1 MASRMERY
9 YKQGNTRLKRSER
22 NQELYRDIYDS
33 ASYSN
38 IEGIATIEKSNEID
52 ITKVKKMLKNREE
65 YKRQKEVSRLIK
77 KEPEVKV
84 KTVQTLSLDNDKN
97 YDIRDI
103 LDKAKVNKK
112 SDDKYHS
119 IDNTSYDILKKL
131 KEKKELFKDE
141 PDEDELRELIDT
153 ITGNTAINQLNDKEL
168 SLDLLDD
175 LKSNNDDTVIKD
187 NSAIKNILEEAKK
200 EEMRKKED
208 TTTSELDKSFF
219 TSSLNFGKDDFEK
232 IASLTSNL
240 KKNNVLLKLLVLV
253 VLIAVTAGIIFLVY
267 NFIK

>member
-1 MASRMERY
+1 M
-9 YKQGNTRLKRSER
+9 
-22 NQELYRDIYDS
+22 I
-33 ASYSN
+33 
-38 IEGIATIEKSNEID
+38 
-52 ITKVKKMLKNREE
+52 
-65 YKRQKEVSRLIK
+65 
-77 KEPEVKV
+77 
-84 KTVQTLSLDNDKN
+84 KN

-187 NSAIKNILEEAKK
+187 NSSIKNILEEAKK

-208 TTTSELDKSFF
+208 TTSELDKSFF
-219 TSSLNFGKDDFEK
+219 TSSLNFGEDDFEK

>member
-1 MASRMERY
+1 M
-9 YKQGNTRLKRSER
+9 T
-22 NQELYRDIYDS
+22 
-33 ASYSN
+33 
-38 IEGIATIEKSNEID
+38 
-52 ITKVKKMLKNREE
+52 
-65 YKRQKEVSRLIK
+65 
-77 KEPEVKV
+77 
-84 KTVQTLSLDNDKN
+84 
-97 YDIRDI
+97 
-103 LDKAKVNKK
+103 
-112 SDDKYHS
+112 
-119 IDNTSYDILKKL
+119 ILKKL

-187 NSAIKNILEEAKK
+187 NSAVKNILEEAKK

-219 TSSLNFGKDDFEK
+219 TSSLNFGEDDFEK